1 MKKIFLFASVLVLTL
16 SSCSSSDD
24 SSPDPANMLV
34 KSFTSNDEDGVLK
47 TNVTYNGN
55 KIVKMFDSDGYRAQ
69 FTYTGNLITRIDSY
83 VDDNLEQRDNFTYDS
98 SGRVLSYQML
108 DYGSETGDLTTFEY
122 NADGTVSTELFV
134 GDLDNQTMLNNTGT
148 IYFTNGEV
156 SKIEKY
162 FDGTLASTSLYTY
175 DTKNNPF
182 KNITGFSAIS
192 FTDGDAS
199 GILHNV
205 LTNVYEGSSSTF
217 AMTYN
222 SSDYPTKIVETEGS
236 TIASTVD
243 IVYQ

>member
-1 MKKIFLFASVLVLTL
+1 MKKIFLFVSFIALTL
-16 SSCSSSDD
+16 TSCSSSDD
-24 SSPDPANMLV
+24 SSPDPTNMLV
-34 KSFTSNDEDGVLK
+34 KKFTSNDEDGVLT
-47 TNVTYNGN
+47 TNITYNGN
-55 KIVKMFDSDGYRAQ
+55 KIVKMVDSDGYRAQ
-69 FTYTGNLITRIDSY
+69 FTYTGNLITKVDSY
-83 VDDNLEQRDNFTYDS
+83 VDDSLEQSDIYTYDS
-98 SGRVLSYQML
+98 SGRVLSYKML
-108 DYGSETGDLTTFEY
+108 DFGSETGDLTTFNY
-122 NADGTVSTELFV
+122 NANGTISTELFV
-134 GDLDNQTMLNNTGT
+134 GDLDDQSMLNETGM

-217 AMTYN
+217 SMTYN
-222 SSDYPTKIVETEGS
+222 SSDYPTKIVENEGS
-236 TIASTVD
+236 TIVSTVD